1 MIYEQEQL
9 REKNS
14 ELENKLAALT
24 GQLDVRISFER
35 IRETTMSMKRSE
47 DLKDANL
54 VVLQQM
60 QKQGIAAAVCF
71 IVIMNEENRSLE
83 LNIANSQTQSNA
95 LFKGKI
101 DESFVNQRMYDTKVN
116 HLPLK
121 CLVKNWIITGIT

>member
-1 MIYEQEQL
+1 
-9 REKNS
+9 
-14 ELENKLAALT
+14 
-24 GQLDVRISFER
+24 
-35 IRETTMSMKRSE
+35 MSMKRSE